1 MARNKFS
8 ELNKI
13 TLAIWVDKALDQS
26 STKQN
31 IEVGFN
37 VIRIWPFNLRAM
49 DENIE
54 LTNIYTSVNSNDE
67 EGEDHYTTKENLGHN
82 EQEEYVVVEL
92 LNIIRLVAMS
102 TTDYY

>member
-1 MARNKFS
+1 MARSKFN

-26 STKQN
+26 PTKQN

-54 LTNIYTSVNSNDE
+54 LTNIYTSMNSNHE
-67 EGEDHYTTKENLGHN
+67 EGEDHYTT
-82 EQEEYVVVEL
+82 EEYVVVEL

-102 TTDYY
+102 TTDYYQEKHEH

>member
-1 MARNKFS
+1 
-8 ELNKI
+8 
-13 TLAIWVDKALDQS
+13 
-26 STKQN
+26 
-31 IEVGFN
+31 
-37 VIRIWPFNLRAM
+37 M